1 MVIPSLRPA
10 VIAILIALVAACAA
24 PQASSGSGGGS
35 NVITAEMIERYGGND
50 TFEIV
55 RSIRPRW
62 LRSRGQDS
70 LRSPSVV
77 QVYLDN
83 IRLGGPESL
92 RGVQATSIREIR
104 WHSATQATQRWGT
117 GHGAGVIQV
126 VTRP

>member
-1 MVIPSLRPA
+1 MTTPLLRPVVLA
-10 VIAILIALVAACAA
+10 AFLLATAACAA
-24 PQASSGSGGGS
+24 PQATAGGGS
-35 NVITAEMIERYGGND
+35 GASVITAEMIERHGGND

-62 LRSRGQDS
+62 LRARGQDS

-77 QVYLDN
+77 QVYMDN
-83 IRLGGPESL
+83 IRMGGPESL
-92 RGVQATSIREIR
+92 RGVQVTSIREIR
-104 WHSATQATQRWGT
+104 WHSATEATQRWGT